1 MGIYLNPDN
10 TDFQEALNSEI
21 YVDKTEL
28 IKHTNSKI
36 RTTNKYICVS
46 RPRRFGKSMA
56 GDMLV
61 AYYSRGCDSKEMF
74 SQYKISSDPNFEKYL
89 NKYNVI
95 HINMLDFVGEKRH
108 ISESLDYLSKR
119 LIHEIKKE
127 NGDVDCFDWND
138 LMSVLAEVFNEKRVP
153 FIFIIDEWDC
163 VFREY
168 KNDTEGQIQYLDF
181 LRRILKDQSYVALAY
196 MTGILPIKKYGKHSA
211 LNMFTEIAMTN
222 AAPIQEFTGFTEN
235 EVRRLCDEYKKDF
248 NEVKRWYDG
257 YTVDGE
263 SIYNPKSVVEA
274 LTRGAFRN
282 YWTATEN
289 YEALEEFIF
298 RNEDGLRDTVI
309 KLLAGEKKKIDPSTF
324 NNDMVT
330 FNSQDDV
337 LTLLVHLGYLTFDSE
352 TYEVAIPNYEVSEQ
366 FASTIRNKD
375 WAEVSKSLKV
385 SDELLQATL
394 NCDAEK
400 VAQLVSDSHSENT
413 SILQY
418 NDENSLA
425 CVLSIAYYSARKDY
439 ILHRELPTGK
449 GFADLVFLPRIGR
462 TLPALIIEL
471 KKGHSAE
478 EAVQQIKDNNYLHKV
493 SEYSSDVIFVGINY
507 DEKKGHTCIIEK
519 CKI

>member
-10 TDFQEALNSEI
+10 TDFHEALNSEI
-21 YVDKTEL
+21 YVDKTDL

-36 RTTNKYICVS
+36 RTANKYLCVS

-56 GDMLV
+56 GDMLA
-61 AYYSRGCDSKEMF
+61 AYYSSGCDSKEMF
-74 SQYKISSDPNFEKYL
+74 SKYKISAAPTFEKHL

-95 HINMLDFVGEKRH
+95 HINMLDFVSKGNS
-108 ISESLDYLSKR
+108 ITESLDYLSKR
-119 LIHEIKKE
+119 LIHEIKRA

-138 LMSVLAEVFNEKRVP
+138 LMSVLADVFNEKKVP
-153 FIFIIDEWDC
+153 FVFIIDEWDC

-211 LNMFTEIAMTN
+211 LNMFTEISMTN
-222 AAPIQEFTGFTEN
+222 AAPMQEFTGFTEK
-235 EVRRLCDEYKKDF
+235 EVRHLCDEYNKDF

-274 LTRGAFRN
+274 LTRGTFRN
-282 YWTATEN
+282 YWTSTEN

-298 RNEDGLRDTVI
+298 RNDDGLRDTII
-309 KLLAGEKKKIDPSTF
+309 KLIAGEKKKIDPSTF
-324 NNDMVT
+324 TNDMVT

-352 TYEVAIPNYEVSEQ
+352 TNEVAIPNYEVSEQ

-385 SDELLQATL
+385 SDDLLQATL
-394 NCDAEK
+394 SCDSAK
-400 VAQLVSDSHSENT
+400 AAKLISDSHSENT

-449 GFADLVFLPRIGR
+449 GFADLVFIPRPGRQLPS
-462 TLPALIIEL
+462 LIIEL
-471 KKGHSAE
+471 KKGRSAE
-478 EAVQQIKDNNYLHKV
+478 EAIQQIKNNDYISKV
-493 SEYSSDVIFVGINY
+493 SEYSSEIILVGINY

-519 CKI
+519 VQV

>member
-439 ILHRELPTGK
+439 ILHRELATGK
-449 GFADLVFLPRIGR
+449 GFADLVFIPRIGR